1 MSKKTGRKSKF
12 NHEVVKTI
20 CDAISDGVPITH
32 AATIAGVSFEWVCQH
47 RRRSPEFDRQIRE
60 ATSAAIQ
67 SRLAV
72 VKRAMESADDSIALR
87 AATWWLSHAP
97 GAAEHFSESRR
108 VELTGDGDLFAGAQI
123 AVLVWPHQ
131 QNQNEKILDAEKNRP
146 AIAAPDAD

>member
-1 MSKKTGRKSKF
+1 MSKRVGRPSKF
-12 NHEVVKTI
+12 SPAVVKVI
-20 CDAISDGVPITH
+20 CNAVADGVPMIH

-60 ATSAAIQ
+60 STSAGIQ

-87 AATWWLSHAP
+87 AATWWLTHTP
-97 GAAEHFSESRR
+97 GSAEFFSESRR
-108 VELTGDGDLFAGAQI
+108 VELTGDGDLFSGAQI

-131 QNQNEKILDAEKNRP
+131 QKQNEILDAEKDHP
-146 AIAAPDAD
+146 AIAAPDAN